1 MFDYKISKHPHFDE
15 ACRAFALRH
24 NMAKLAER
32 AGMNVQTLRNKLNP
46 DQPHQLN
53 ASDIWLLTDL
63 TEDSTLVDG
72 FLAQIHCLPCVPI
85 NEVAKEKLPHYVMSA
100 TAEIGRV
107 AAGAVSGDVKTS
119 AGRRDAISSINSVTR
134 LMALAAVSLQAR
146 LQVNPA
152 MASAVDTVTGSVLH
166 SVCCEVLML
175 TKEPSFAS
183 LLVKQSPAMHYGHGW
198 IMGEDGKRWHP
209 CRSQDELL
217 AELST
222 KKRGNKWLLKA
233 LRRLFH

>member
-1 MFDYKISKHPHFDE
+1 MFDYQVSKHPHFDE

-24 NMAKLAER
+24 NLVQLAER
-32 AGMNVQTLRNKLNP
+32 AGMNVQILRNKLNP
-46 DQPHQLN
+46 AQPHLLT
-53 ASDIWLLTDL
+53 APEIWLLTDL

-146 LQVNPA
+146 LQANPA
-152 MASAVDTVTGSVLH
+152 MASAVDPVTGLGA
-166 SVCCEVLML
+166 
-175 TKEPSFAS
+175 SFG
-183 LLVKQSPAMHYGHGW
+183 LL
-198 IMGEDGKRWHP
+198 
-209 CRSQDELL
+209 
-217 AELST
+217 
-222 KKRGNKWLLKA
+222 
-233 LRRLFH
+233 

>member
-53 ASDIWLLTDL
+53 APEIWLLTDL
-63 TEDSTLVDG
+63 TEDSTLIDG
-72 FLAQIHCLPCVPI
+72 FLAQIHCLPCVP
-85 NEVAKEKLPHYVMSA
+85 VAKEKLPHYVMSA

-146 LQVNPA
+146 LQANPA
-152 MASAVDTVTGSVLH
+152 MASAVDTVTGLGA
-166 SVCCEVLML
+166 
-175 TKEPSFAS
+175 SFG
-183 LLVKQSPAMHYGHGW
+183 LL
-198 IMGEDGKRWHP
+198 
-209 CRSQDELL
+209 
-217 AELST
+217 
-222 KKRGNKWLLKA
+222 
-233 LRRLFH
+233 